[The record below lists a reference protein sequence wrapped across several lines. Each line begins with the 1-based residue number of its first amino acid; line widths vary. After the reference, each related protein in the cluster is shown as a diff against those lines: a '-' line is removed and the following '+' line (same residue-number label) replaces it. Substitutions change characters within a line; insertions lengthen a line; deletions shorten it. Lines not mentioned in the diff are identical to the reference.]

1 MSRLTGVLNMASTIS
16 HALVLPDKDFNL
28 WYQAAQPYVQKF
40 PRVSVIRTPAGFNL
54 NRYRNITAVL
64 TPAVWMNDNPVEH
77 IRRVYPSVVRVDVVR
92 ANTPAEL
99 GAALNARVA
108 ANDRYGETMN
118 PTSHID
124 DRFVLDF
131 PVALGGARIIGAF
144 NSDVGSGKKLE
155 GIFIAAPRGIQ
166 VKVGIGG
173 VVATVIRQQTAL
185 GYGEYVQISTTFKGQ
200 SYLVTYAGLQNIS
213 AQSGQ
218 NLAPGAAIGQS
229 GGDMIRLVVQTPG
242 RGLSG
247 YQLPDVVDPTPLIY
261 WEGLR
266 LRSASGGVRIREK
279 PGTQFNILATVYPT
293 DYLEPMEQHGRT
305 LLKVGT
311 QDQWTLVRTPGGIEA
326 YAAGWLLTTLDL
338 DEVLEVFP
346 GVSPVGMNI
355 DFTHP
360 LGKPAP
366 SRLGRLGWVRFAY
379 NVSFN
384 PANGSYGNQDLN
396 AAYQRYLPF
405 IRQYAN
411 AGYKVMLALTHQT
424 FGEGAGYV
432 WPNMN
437 DNSWRDFSVR
447 FGQVVGSIARQFA
460 GQNLVHAYQIWNEMD
475 APGGAAAS
483 VTMSPQN
490 YAKILGES
498 IKAIRDVDRNTFI
511 ITGGHTSGPGNG
523 PNYARATLAAL
534 PTGVRPDGIASHP
547 YGRGAGQSIYA
558 PFGSIDDEINGY
570 AAVIPE
576 RPIWITEW
584 GVLDR
589 PNDNPADIAKY
600 ATDFITYI
608 RTRYS
613 GKVATAIWYAWAQ
626 GMHNGYGLVGADD
639 QPRQPFYDQFLRA

>member
-1 MSRLTGVLNMASTIS
+1 MAATIS

-40 PRVSVIRTPAGFNL
+40 PRVSVIRSPAGFNL
-54 NRYRNITAVL
+54 NRYRNITAVNA
-64 TPAVWMNDNPVEH
+64 PAVWMNNNPVEH
-77 IRRVYPSVVRVDVVR
+77 IRRVYPAVVRVDVIR

-99 GAALNARVA
+99 SAALATRISTT
-108 ANDRYGETMN
+108 DRYGEKIN
-118 PTSHID
+118 NGAHLD
-124 DRFVLDF
+124 DRFVLDM
-131 PVALGGARIIGAF
+131 PVALGGARITRAF
-144 NSDVGSGKKLE
+144 NSDMGDGKKLE
-155 GIFIAAPRGIQ
+155 GVMLAASRGTPI
-166 VKVGIGG
+166 KAGMSG
-173 VVATVIRQQTAL
+173 VIATVIRQQTAL
-185 GYGEYVQISTTFKGQ
+185 GYGEYVQISTSFKGQ

-213 AQSGQ
+213 VQSGQ
-218 NLAPGAAIGQS
+218 NIVSGAPLGQS
-229 GGDMIRLVVQTPG
+229 GGDAIRLVVQAPG

-247 YQLPDVVDPTPLIY
+247 YQLPDVVDPTTMIY

-266 LRSASGGVRIREK
+266 LRSISGGVRIREK
-279 PGTQFNILATVYPT
+279 PGTQFNILATVFPT

-305 LLKVGT
+305 LLKVG
-311 QDQWTLVRTPGGIEA
+311 QEDQWTLVRTPGGIEA
-326 YAAGWLLTTLDL
+326 YAAAWLLTTLDL

-346 GVSPVGMNI
+346 GVSPVGMNL
-355 DFTHP
+355 DLTHP
-360 LGKPAP
+360 LGKPAA
-366 SRLGRLGWVRFAY
+366 SRLGGLGWVRIPY
-379 NVSFN
+379 NVSYN
-384 PANGSYGNQDLN
+384 PTNNTYGNQDLG
-396 AAYQRYLPF
+396 AAYNRYLPF

-411 AGYKVMLALTHQT
+411 AGYKVMLVLTHQT

-437 DNSWRDFSVR
+437 DNNWTEFAGR
-447 FGQVVGSIARQFA
+447 FGTVVGNVVRQFA
-460 GQNLVHAYQIWNEMD
+460 GQNLIHAYQVWNEMD
-475 APGGAAAS
+475 AQGSAHAS

-498 IKAIRDVDRNTFI
+498 IRAIRTVDRNTFI

-547 YGRGAGQSIYA
+547 YGRGANSSIYA

-570 AAVIPE
+570 AAVMPE

-589 PNDNPADIAKY
+589 PNDNPADIARY
-600 ATDFITYI
+600 AVDFITYI

-639 QPRQPFYDQFLRA
+639 KPRQPLYDQFLRA